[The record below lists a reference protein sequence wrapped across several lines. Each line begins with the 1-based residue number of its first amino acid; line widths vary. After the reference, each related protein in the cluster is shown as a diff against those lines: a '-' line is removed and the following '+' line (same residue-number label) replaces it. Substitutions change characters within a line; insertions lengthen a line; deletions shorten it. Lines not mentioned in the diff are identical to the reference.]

1 MGALKAL
8 GIFAIILQ
16 VSACLVTLTSSKKI
30 VSSFP
35 RWALYTAGG
44 FIFLGT
50 RVAVPLPQ
58 LSYAF

>member
-8 GIFAIILQ
+8 GIFAMILQ

-50 RVAVPLPQ
+50 
-58 LSYAF
+58 